1 MIAAGS
7 QTTREETTE
16 GRFVICRGHW
26 WPLSVQ
32 SKSKSWQVSIP
43 VHVFFW
49 RTFQFLDFVARCL
62 LPCIDPSQQV
72 SFKVSSPCI
81 ISASL
86 QGSSRDEA
94 RVHRECFHFEMEAQT
109 FATLC
114 FGNEVVTKVPFFAPL
129 PSEASEGH
137 QVEPGSCHMLSQSV
151 SQSNSTLLDF
161 VLLSG
166 TRRFDTAQ
174 HDAAIS
180 TWLASGCAS
189 LQKGA

>member
-1 MIAAGS
+1 M
-7 QTTREETTE
+7 
-16 GRFVICRGHW
+16 
-26 WPLSVQ
+26 
-32 SKSKSWQVSIP
+32 
-43 VHVFFW
+43 HVFFW

-151 SQSNSTLLDF
+151 SQIQLYWILCCYQVHVGLTLRNMMLQFPRDLLQVVPACNKALKKNGAKIFHGTKIMRSWSTIRVTLSSNQL
-161 VLLSG
+161 
-166 TRRFDTAQ
+166 
-174 HDAAIS
+174 
-180 TWLASGCAS
+180 
-189 LQKGA
+189 KK